1 MHMLQLIWLAIMQ
14 GATELFPV
22 SSLGHSVL
30 IPAVLNWPIDRD
42 APWFL
47 PFIVVLHL
55 GTATALFLYF
65 WRDWLDLFIH
75 FLRDRGRPRSPES
88 RLLWLLIVG
97 TIPAGLLGLALEHLV
112 RRLFAGFEVAAIFLM
127 LNGVMLI
134 LGDRLK
140 KTRGTQVLTTMRWR
154 SAAAIGCAQALALI
168 PGVSRSGITLVSGLA
183 VNLDYASAARFSFLL
198 ATPIIAAAGVLE
210 LPKLLKH
217 HAVPGIPLDTI
228 ALCGVLAGVFAF
240 LSTAF
245 LMRYF
250 KQHEITALRPF
261 GIYCLIA
268 GAGALA
274 LHWM

>member
-1 MHMLQLIWLAIMQ
+1 MLQLIWLAIIQ

-30 IPAVLNWPIDRD
+30 VPAVLNWPIDRD

-55 GTATALFLYF
+55 GTAAALFLYF
-65 WRDWLDLFIH
+65 WRDWLNLFVH

-112 RRLFAGFEVAAIFLM
+112 RRLFAGFEVAAFFLM

-134 LGDRLK
+134 LGDRLRK
-140 KTRGTQVLTTMRWR
+140 NGGTQVLATMRWR

-168 PGVSRSGITLVSGLA
+168 PGVSRSGVTLVSGLA
-183 VNLDYASAARFSFLL
+183 ADLDYASAARFSFLL
-198 ATPIIAAAGVLE
+198 ATPIIAAAGALE
-210 LPKLLKH
+210 VPKLLKH
-217 HAVPGIPLDTI
+217 HAAHGVPLDTSL
-228 ALCGVLAGVFAF
+228 LCGVLAGVFAF

-250 KQHEITALRPF
+250 KQTEITALRPF

-274 LHWM
+274 LHWL